1 MSAVGFVATSKWNAV
16 TLRVRACFN
25 HFLKVVIFRARAYFK
40 MNSRGPLSLIFSL
53 LFHIVFSLGLFSMAD
68 RNGRGG
74 EGLVVEQNGTPDV
87 MVTLHPAEPPS
98 SALAGDSDKI
108 SSQAKDYGDSF
119 GEPDLIPPRPAFPIH
134 SDKISS
140 SAEDYGVPLAA
151 SAFFGDDSLPPV
163 PASIGE
169 EEGAKGVSSGFS
181 PEEEKAGLPD
191 EPAHAPMP
199 VLSSGGAGGTGDILR
214 EGEPPQGEA
223 GFSLVGE
230 SDQSGKG
237 EDGTLD
243 VSDGA
248 IAGEGNGIG
257 HGSPGGGA
265 FRMAGGDAFPGGGGG
280 RGQTASRF
288 AVPMPGGRFNPKPRY
303 PEAARAEGREGTVLL
318 KVTVLP
324 TGKVGEAITE
334 RSSGHTDLDRA
345 AVEAVM
351 KWTFVPARRGEN
363 PVMASV
369 RIPVTF
375 KIGP

>member
-40 MNSRGPLSLIFSL
+40 MNPRGPLSLIFSL
-53 LFHIVFSLGLFSMAD
+53 LFHIIFSLGFFSMAD

-74 EGLVVEQNGTPDV
+74 EGFVVEL
-87 MVTLHPAEPPS
+87 VTLHPAEPPS
-98 SALAGDSDKI
+98 PALVSDSFKI
-108 SSQAKDYGDSF
+108 SPQAKDYGDSF
-119 GEPDLIPPRPAFPIH
+119 GEPDLIPPRPAFQMN

-151 SAFFGDDSLPPV
+151 SASFGKDALPPG
-163 PASIGE
+163 PSSISEE
-169 EEGAKGVSSGFS
+169 EEGGGVSSAS
-181 PEEEKAGLPD
+181 SQEEKQAALPEEPAQPSLPVLPAGGMGEVLQEEPLPD
-191 EPAHAPMP
+191 AEPGFRFA
-199 VLSSGGAGGTGDILR
+199 GEGGRFGAG
-214 EGEPPQGEA
+214 Q
-223 GFSLVGE
+223 
-230 SDQSGKG
+230 
-237 EDGTLD
+237 DGTLD
-243 VSDGA
+243 VSPGEVAGDADGV
-248 IAGEGNGIG
+248 G
-257 HGSPGGGA
+257 HGPGGASRPGVGST
-265 FRMAGGDAFPGGGGG
+265 FGGMGGGG
-280 RGQTASRF
+280 RPSGLAIPR
-288 AVPMPGGRFNPKPRY
+288 PGGRFNPKPRY

-334 RSSGHTDLDRA
+334 RSSGHADLDRS